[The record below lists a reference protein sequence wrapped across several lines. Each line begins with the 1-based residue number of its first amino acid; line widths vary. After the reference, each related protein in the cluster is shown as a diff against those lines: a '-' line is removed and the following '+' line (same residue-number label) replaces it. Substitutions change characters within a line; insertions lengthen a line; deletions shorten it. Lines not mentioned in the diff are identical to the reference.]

1 MDERPLNIPVLIG
14 TVRQGRMSDY
24 AARLVHDELSKRPGV
39 ETQLIDIR
47 ELGVG
52 SNDEGEAVKVPSFS
66 TALDRADGVVIT
78 SPEYNH
84 GYPGMLK
91 HVMDTNSWEYAH
103 KAVGVVSVSSGP
115 WGGTRMIE
123 NLLPVLRAYGL
134 IPISRDVN
142 IPNVVNVFSEGGQ
155 LLDERF
161 LHRIDG
167 FLSELTWMAR
177 TLRYGREHVV
187 NEGKNR

>member
-1 MDERPLNIPVLIG
+1 MNIPVLIG
-14 TVRQGRMSDY
+14 TVRQGRMSEH
-24 AARLVHDELSKRPGV
+24 AARLVHNELSMRPGV
-39 ETQLIDIR
+39 ETQLIDIQ
-47 ELGVG
+47 ELGVA
-52 SNDEGEAVKVPSFS
+52 SDDEGAAAKVPSFS
-66 TALDRADGVVIT
+66 AALDRADGVVIT

-115 WGGTRMIE
+115 FGGGRMIE

-134 IPISRDVN
+134 VPIGRDVS
-142 IPNVVNVFSEGGQ
+142 IPNVHSVFGEEGR
-155 LLDERF
+155 LLDENF

-167 FLSELTWMAR
+167 FLAELIWMAK
-177 TLRYGREHVV
+177 TLRYGREHIA
-187 NEGKNR
+187 NEAKNK

>member
-1 MDERPLNIPVLIG
+1 MEERPLNIPVLIG
-14 TVRQGRMSDY
+14 TVRQGRMSEH

-39 ETQLIDIR
+39 ETQLIDIQ
-47 ELGVG
+47 ELGVA
-52 SNDEGEAVKVPSFS
+52 SDDAGEAVKVPSFS
-66 TALDRADGVVIT
+66 AALDRADGVVIT

-115 WGGTRMIE
+115 WGGGRMIE

-134 IPISRDVN
+134 VPISRDVN
-142 IPNVVNVFSEGGQ
+142 IPDVRSVFGEEGQ

-167 FLSELTWMAR
+167 FLAELIWMAR
-177 TLRYGREHVV
+177 TLRYGREHIA
-187 NEGKNR
+187 NEAKHR